1 MFLSKIGQNIKVSFE
16 HKCLILIAE
25 PQAHIE
31 TWEDEED
38 AYLARAV
45 YEHMQLNDGQVWQ
58 PQLVFVYTTVNGI
71 WYIYVSFY
79 KIYV

>member
-1 MFLSKIGQNIKVSFE
+1 MTIICLDLYTYVFFGAYNWSKCYLSEIGQNIKVSFE
-16 HKCLILIAE
+16 HKCLILLAE

-45 YEHMQLNDGQVWQ
+45 YEHMQLNDEQV
-58 PQLVFVYTTVNGI
+58 
-71 WYIYVSFY
+71 
-79 KIYV
+79 